1 MKYSIKCHKC
11 GNTQDYEPRVPV
23 KNKTHT
29 ACKSCGITIYIYNQ
43 IQEEIKKQIIT
54 KGDKKPKSI
63 PPQNT
68 TIDENWFEMEDPE
81 LARHTYREVLT
92 NNNSTVRERLEAA
105 SKLVDLKYKSG
116 TLDVKNESEK
126 EVMNKFKQQDTQ
138 TLVNILKKSSQS
150 EPS

>member
-1 MKYSIKCHKC
+1 ML
-11 GNTQDYEPRVPV
+11 VPL
-23 KNKTHT
+23 
-29 ACKSCGITIYIYNQ
+29 
-43 IQEEIKKQIIT
+43 KK
-54 KGDKKPKSI
+54 KSI

-68 TIDENWFEMEDPE
+68 SIDENWFEMEDPE